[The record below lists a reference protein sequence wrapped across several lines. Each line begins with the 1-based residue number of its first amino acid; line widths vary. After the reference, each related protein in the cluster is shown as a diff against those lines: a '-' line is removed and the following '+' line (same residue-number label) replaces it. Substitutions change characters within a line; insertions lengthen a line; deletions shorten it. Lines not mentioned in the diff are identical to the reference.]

1 MKICIVLSTRPE
13 IIKLAPII
21 KILKQKKI
29 NFFLINTNQH
39 YINIMS
45 TVFFK
50 YFKIPK
56 PKYNIRAP
64 NKTYGS
70 FFSKTIKNIEDILD
84 KEKPSYLMVQGDTNT
99 AFAGCFAASIYN
111 RKFFVDKKRIKII
124 HIEAGLRSFDEKM
137 PEEINRRLIDQLS
150 NILFVPTNFDI
161 ENLNKENLSLNK
173 LIYKVGNT
181 ISDVIKNNLPLIKKN
196 LILQN
201 YNLKLKDYFLVT
213 LHRPESVDNPKK
225 LKNIIESI
233 EKLARKFKTKFIFP
247 VHPRTNKILIK
258 LKLKKCKFIT
268 FIQPLDFLDFLFLI
282 KNSKIVLTDSGGIQE
297 ETSLIGVPCI
307 TLRTSTE
314 RQISLKEK
322 TNILTGYN
330 YQKINKAIT
339 YFLSKKIK
347 PSKAFGD
354 GNVAKRIVKLINQID
369 NNSSKMK

>member
-1 MKICIVLSTRPE
+1 M
-13 IIKLAPII
+13 
-21 KILKQKKI
+21 
-29 NFFLINTNQH
+29 
-39 YINIMS
+39 
-45 TVFFK
+45 
-50 YFKIPK
+50 
-56 PKYNIRAP
+56 
-64 NKTYGS
+64 
-70 FFSKTIKNIEDILD
+70 
-84 KEKPSYLMVQGDTNT
+84 
-99 AFAGCFAASIYN
+99 
-111 RKFFVDKKRIKII
+111 
-124 HIEAGLRSFDEKM
+124 
-137 PEEINRRLIDQLS
+137 
-150 NILFVPTNFDI
+150 
-161 ENLNKENLSLNK
+161 
-173 LIYKVGNT
+173 
-181 ISDVIKNNLPLIKKN
+181 
-196 LILQN
+196 
-201 YNLKLKDYFLVT
+201 
-213 LHRPESVDNPKK
+213 HRPESVDNPKK